1 MCKVVYKS
9 YILYAQK
16 TSESWRINSS
26 NEGVYED
33 VNEIEYLK
41 QRNIGPAQ
49 SAHVSNT
56 VVPQAGDLNLRDRQL
71 THSKKLEIRPDV
83 HGVVYAYGA
92 NWSW

>member
-1 MCKVVYKS
+1 M
-9 YILYAQK
+9 
-16 TSESWRINSS
+16 
-26 NEGVYED
+26 YED

-71 THSKKLEIRPDV
+71 THSKKLEIRPEV
-83 HGVVYAYGA
+83 HGVRIRVRGKLIVVAKGTA
-92 NWSW
+92 AGGETHRS